1 MKKLNIKY
9 SKNNSNYIDILNH
22 LQRSNHLFKPV
33 LSSYIN
39 LDEYSLKLYE
49 RSTRFEIFNDTYLIG
64 LLAIY
69 NRFNECFI
77 SNFSLEESFIG
88 HGLSNH
94 LMLNFLEDSKIKKV
108 KSISLE
114 VFKINQRA
122 VNFYNKHGFKIDQEN
137 NEKYTL
143 VKIL

>member
-1 MKKLNIKY
+1 M
-9 SKNNSNYIDILNH
+9 
-22 LQRSNHLFKPV
+22 
-33 LSSYIN
+33 
-39 LDEYSLKLYE
+39 
-49 RSTRFEIFNDTYLIG
+49 IG

>member
-1 MKKLNIKY
+1 M
-9 SKNNSNYIDILNH
+9 
-22 LQRSNHLFKPV
+22 
-33 LSSYIN
+33 
-39 LDEYSLKLYE
+39 
-49 RSTRFEIFNDTYLIG
+49 IG

-137 NEKYTL
+137 NVKYTL
-143 VKIL
+143 VNIL

>member
-94 LMLNFLEDSKIKKV
+94 LMLNFLEDSKIKN
-108 KSISLE
+108 S
-114 VFKINQRA
+114 
-122 VNFYNKHGFKIDQEN
+122 HGVMRI
-137 NEKYTL
+137 
-143 VKIL
+143 